1 MRQLLGYFVRY
12 PIWSN
17 AVIVVFVIGGLLAYS
32 GIKKSFFPETPSRL
46 VIISVAY
53 PGAAPEE
60 MEEGVVL
67 KIEEA
72 LNGIVG
78 VDQITSVS
86 SENTASVNVEGKQ
99 GYDPDLL
106 LQDVKNAVDRIN
118 SFPVDAEKPVVYLQR
133 NLGRSITLVL
143 TGDADMFTLK
153 SVAESVEDDFLSQQ
167 FISQITVSGF
177 PTREISIE
185 VSEDQLLRYNLTMDE
200 VARAV
205 RINNTNVTG
214 GSIRGAEEE
223 ILIRADAKGY
233 SPQELENIV
242 LRNNPDGTR
251 IFLRDVVD
259 NITERFAESPD
270 KTLLNGKN
278 AITINVQKLVE
289 EDIMEITDWVKGY
302 VGEFNTR
309 GDGLKLVVTN
319 DQSESLMERLDL
331 LVNNGLLGLVLVL
344 FALGFFLNLR
354 LSFWVAWGIP
364 FSFLG
369 MFFAGFLIG
378 ITINMISLFGM
389 ILVIGILVDDGIVVG
404 ENIFTHMEKG
414 KSPARAAID
423 GAMEVLPSVFT
434 SVTTT
439 IVIFC
444 TFFFLGGRI
453 GEFIME
459 MAIVVIASLAFSLI
473 ECTLVLP
480 AHLAHAKPPKAKRG
494 RFRRMT
500 EGIIDFM
507 KFKIYAPML
516 RFSLKF
522 RYFVLA
528 VPITIILI
536 LVGMIQGGF
545 VQFTFFPFIE
555 SDESQISLVMK
566 PGTREQVVES
576 HLKEIE
582 TKIWAMNAHL
592 MDSLGTDSLI
602 MSAKM
607 DIGSAAGERGGHTGS
622 LEVSFMEGEG
632 RPLRS
637 DQIENLI
644 RKTIGNIPEAEE
656 LIVGGRRIFGKPV
669 AISLIGNDLNSLES
683 ANEMLKAELAN
694 FALLKDIKDNKSAGK
709 REVQLTLLPKAY
721 SLGLTHGEVA
731 RQVRQG
737 FFGEEVQRLQ
747 KGSDEVRVWVR
758 YPGEGR
764 SDLGKLD
771 QMRIKTATGQ
781 SYPFTEVADYTI
793 ERGIE
798 SINHYNGM
806 REIKVEAELA
816 DQSAAVSPILAE
828 IKADVVPRVLAAYPG
843 IRVEYLGQERENSR
857 LNANAGVIYGSAF
870 GLMFLLIT
878 LTFRSFPQ
886 ALLIIPMI
894 LLGILGSVLGHWVHG
909 KPLSILSTYG
919 LLALSGIVVNDAVV
933 LMAKFN
939 RLIKE
944 GRPMYQAI
952 YEAGLARFRAIILT
966 SLTTIAGLYP
976 LILAQSR
983 QAQFLIPMAISVVYG
998 VFLGTVFIL
1007 VLFPAFTLILN
1018 DLRVG
1023 LMTLWLGRKVSREE
1037 VEPAYRELKR
1047 EAEDHG
1053 GNTEDMFNSEAN
1065 PAQ

>member
-17 AVIVVFVIGGLLAYS
+17 AVIAIFVVGGILAYF
-32 GIKKSFFPETPSRL
+32 GINKSFFPETPSRL
-46 VIISVAY
+46 VIISVVY

-86 SENTASVNVEGKQ
+86 SENTATVNVEGKQ

-106 LQDVKNAVDRIN
+106 LTDVKNAVDRIN
-118 SFPVDAEKPVVYLQR
+118 SFPVDAEKPVVYLRR
-133 NLGRSITLVL
+133 NLGRAITMVL
-143 TGDADMFTLK
+143 TGNAEMFTLK
-153 SVAESVEDDFLSQQ
+153 SIAENIEDDFLSKQ
-167 FISQITVSGF
+167 FISQVSVSGF
-177 PTREISIE
+177 PGREISIE
-185 VSEDQLLRYNLTMDE
+185 VSEDQLLRYNLTMDV

-214 GSIRGAEEE
+214 GAIRGIDEE

-233 SPQELENIV
+233 TPEALENIV
-242 LRNNPDGTR
+242 LRTNPDGTR
-251 IFLRDVVD
+251 IFLKDVVD

-270 KTLLNGKN
+270 KTLFNGQN
-278 AITINVQKLVE
+278 AISINVQKLVT
-289 EDIMEITDWVKGY
+289 EDIMEITDWVKEY
-302 VGEFNTR
+302 VAEFNER
-309 GDGLKLVVTN
+309 PDGLKLVVTN

-331 LVNNGLLGLVLVL
+331 LVNNGMVGLILVLIS
-344 FALGFFLNLR
+344 LGFFLNLR

-369 MFFAGFLIG
+369 MFFVGFMIG

-439 IVIFC
+439 IIIFC

-459 MAIVVIASLAFSLI
+459 MAIVVIASLAFSLV

-480 AHLAHAKPPKAKRG
+480 AHLAHAKPSTKKPG
-494 RFRRMT
+494 RFRRTT

-507 KFKIYAPML
+507 KFKIYGPVLA
-516 RFSLKF
+516 FSLRF

-528 VPITIILI
+528 VPTTMILI
-536 LVGMIQGGF
+536 LIGMIGGGF

-576 HLKEIE
+576 HLKAIE
-582 TKIWAMNAHL
+582 TKIWDMNAHL
-592 MDSLGTDSLI
+592 MDSLGVDSLI

-607 DIGSAAGERGGHTGS
+607 DIGSADGERGGHTGS

-644 RKTIGNIPEAEE
+644 RKTIGNIPEAEK
-656 LIVGGRRIFGKPV
+656 LTVGGRRIFGKPV
-669 AISLIGNDLNSLES
+669 AISLIGNNLSSLES
-683 ANEMLKAELAN
+683 ANAMLKEELSN
-694 FALLKDIKDNKSAGK
+694 FALLKDIKDNKSPGK
-709 REVQLTLLPKAY
+709 REVKLNLKPKAY
-721 SLGLTHGEVA
+721 ALGLTHGEVA

-758 YPGEGR
+758 YPSEGR
-764 SDLGKLD
+764 RDLGNLD
-771 QMRIKTATGQ
+771 QMRIKTATGE

-793 ERGIE
+793 GRGIE

-828 IKADVVPRVLAAYPG
+828 IKADVVPRVLAAHPG

-857 LNANAGVIYGSAF
+857 LNANAGLIYGSAF

-878 LTFRSFPQ
+878 LTFRSLPQ
-886 ALLIIPMI
+886 AMLILPMI
-894 LLGILGSVLGHWVHG
+894 LLGIIGAVLGHWIHG

-939 RLIKE
+939 SLLKE
-944 GRPMYQAI
+944 GVPMQEAI
-952 YEAGLARFRAIILT
+952 YQAGLARFRAILLT
-966 SLTTIAGLYP
+966 SITTIAGLYP

-998 VFLGTVFIL
+998 VFLGTIFIL
-1007 VLFPAFTLILN
+1007 VLFPTITLILN
-1018 DLRVG
+1018 DFRRV
-1023 LMTLWLGRKVSREE
+1023 LMAIYLLEWPSREE
-1037 VEPAYRELKR
+1037 VEPSFRELKR
-1047 EAEDHG
+1047 ERDEHLEMPDNKAE
-1053 GNTEDMFNSEAN
+1053 
-1065 PAQ
+1065 PAL

>member
-1 MRQLLGYFVRY
+1 MRNLLGYFVKY

-17 AVIVVFVIGGLLAYS
+17 AVIAVIVVGGLLAYG

-46 VIISVAY
+46 VLISVAY

-86 SENTASVNVEGKQ
+86 SENTATVNVEGKQ

-106 LQDVKNAVDRIN
+106 LTDVKNAVDRIN
-118 SFPVDAEKPVVYLQR
+118 SFPVDAEKPVVYLRR
-133 NLGRSITLVL
+133 NLGRSITMVL
-143 TGDADMFTLK
+143 TGNADMLTLK
-153 SVAESVEDDFLSQQ
+153 SIAENIEDDFLSKD
-167 FISQITVSGF
+167 FISQVTVSGF
-177 PTREISIE
+177 PGREISIE

-200 VARAV
+200 VAKAV

-214 GSIRGAEEE
+214 GAIRGVDEE

-233 SPQELENIV
+233 TPEALETIV
-242 LRNNPDGTR
+242 LRTNPDGTR
-251 IFLRDVVD
+251 IFLKDVVD
-259 NITERFAESPD
+259 NITERFAESPE
-270 KTLLNGKN
+270 KTLFNGQN
-278 AITINVQKLVE
+278 AITIDVQKLVE
-289 EDIMEITDWVKGY
+289 EDIMEITDWVKEY
-302 VGEFNTR
+302 VREFNER
-309 GDGLKLVVTN
+309 PDGLKLVVTN

-331 LVNNGLLGLVLVL
+331 LVSNGMVGLFLVLI
-344 FALGFFLNLR
+344 ALGFFLNLR

-369 MFFAGFLIG
+369 MFCVALLIG

-439 IVIFC
+439 IIIFC

-459 MAIVVIASLAFSLI
+459 MAIVVIASLAFSLV

-480 AHLAHAKPPKAKRG
+480 AHLAHAKPTKANPG
-494 RFRRMT
+494 RFRRVT

-507 KFKIYAPML
+507 KYKIYGPVLA
-516 RFSLKF
+516 FSLKF
-522 RYFVLA
+522 RYAVLA
-528 VPITIILI
+528 VPVTMILI
-536 LVGMIQGGF
+536 LVGMIGGGF

-576 HLKEIE
+576 NLKAIE
-582 TKIWAMNAHL
+582 TKIWAMNTHL

-602 MSAKM
+602 LSAKM
-607 DIGSAAGERGGHTGS
+607 DIGTADGERGGHTGS

-644 RKTIGNIPEAEE
+644 RKTIGNVPGAEK

-669 AISLIGNDLNSLES
+669 AISLIGNNLESLES
-683 ANEMLKAELAN
+683 ANEMLKKELSN
-694 FALLKDIKDNKSAGK
+694 FSLLKDIKDNKSPGK
-709 REVQLTLLPKAY
+709 REVQLTLKPKAY
-721 SLGLTHGEVA
+721 ALGLTHGEVA
-731 RQVRQG
+731 RQIRQG

-764 SDLGKLD
+764 SDLGNLD
-771 QMRIKTATGQ
+771 QMRIKTVGGE
-781 SYPFTEVADYTI
+781 SYPFTEVAVYTI
-793 ERGIE
+793 GRGIE

-828 IKADVVPRVLAAYPG
+828 IKSDVVPRVLAAHPG

-857 LNANAGVIYGSAF
+857 LNANAGLIYGSAF

-878 LTFRSFPQ
+878 LTFRSLPQ
-886 ALLIIPMI
+886 ALLIVPMI
-894 LLGILGSVLGHWVHG
+894 LLGVIGAVLGHWIHG

-939 RLIKE
+939 SLIKE
-944 GRPMYQAI
+944 GVPMKEAI
-952 YEAGLARFRAIILT
+952 YQAGLARFRAILLT
-966 SLTTIAGLYP
+966 SITTIAGLYP

-998 VFLGTVFIL
+998 VFLGTIFIL
-1007 VLFPAFTLILN
+1007 VLFPTITLILN
-1018 DLRVG
+1018 DFRVL
-1023 LMTLWLGRKVSREE
+1023 LMSIWLYRTPSREE
-1037 VEPAYRELKR
+1037 VEPAYRELRR
-1047 EAEDHG
+1047 ERNEHLNEPEIQG
-1053 GNTEDMFNSEAN
+1053 E
-1065 PAQ
+1065 PAS

>member
-1 MRQLLGYFVRY
+1 MRQLLSYFVRY

-17 AVIVVFVIGGLLAYS
+17 AVIAVFVVGGILAYF

-86 SENTASVNVEGKQ
+86 SENSAMVNVEGKQ

-106 LQDVKNAVDRIN
+106 LTDVKNAVDRIN

-133 NLGRSITLVL
+133 NLGRAITLVL
-143 TGDADMFTLK
+143 TGNAEIFTLK
-153 SVAESVEDDFLSQQ
+153 SIAENIEDDFLAQE
-167 FISQITVSGF
+167 FISQVTVSGF
-177 PTREISIE
+177 PSREISIE

-214 GSIRGAEEE
+214 GAIRGTDEE

-233 SPQELENIV
+233 TPEALETIV
-242 LRNNPDGTR
+242 LRTNPDGTR
-251 IFLRDVVD
+251 IFLKDIVD

-270 KTLLNGKN
+270 KTLFNGQN
-278 AITINVQKLVE
+278 AISINVQKLVE

-302 VGEFNTR
+302 VGEFNER
-309 GDGLKLVVTN
+309 PDGLKLVVTN

-331 LVNNGLLGLVLVL
+331 LVNNGMVGLFLVLI
-344 FALGFFLNLR
+344 ALGFFLNLR

-369 MFFAGFLIG
+369 MFCVALLIG

-414 KSPARAAID
+414 KSPTRAAID

-439 IVIFC
+439 IIIFC

-459 MAIVVIASLAFSLI
+459 MAIVVIASLAFSLV

-480 AHLAHAKPPKAKRG
+480 AHLAHAKPPSKKPG
-494 RFRRMT
+494 RFRRVT
-500 EGIIDFM
+500 EGIIDFL
-507 KFKIYAPML
+507 KFKIYGPVLA
-516 RFSLKF
+516 FSLKF

-528 VPITIILI
+528 VPAAMILI
-536 LVGMIQGGF
+536 LIGMIGGGF

-576 HLKEIE
+576 HLKAIE
-582 TKIWAMNAHL
+582 AQIWDMNAHL

-602 MSAKM
+602 LSAKM
-607 DIGSAAGERGGHTGS
+607 DIGSADGESGGHTGS

-644 RKTIGNIPEAEE
+644 RKTIGNIPEAEK

-669 AISLIGNDLNSLES
+669 AISLIGNNLTSLES
-683 ANEMLKAELAN
+683 ANAMLKDELSN
-694 FALLKDIKDNKSAGK
+694 FALLKDIKDNKSPGK
-709 REVQLTLLPKAY
+709 REVKLKLRPKAY
-721 SLGLTHGEVA
+721 ALGLTHGEVA
-731 RQVRQG
+731 RQIRQG

-764 SDLGKLD
+764 SDLGNLD
-771 QMRIKTATGQ
+771 QMRIKTAAGE
-781 SYPFTEVADYTI
+781 SYPFTEVAEYTI
-793 ERGIE
+793 GRGIE

-828 IKADVVPRVLAAYPG
+828 IKADVVPRVLAAHPG
-843 IRVEYLGQERENSR
+843 VRVEYLGQERENSR
-857 LNANAGVIYGSAF
+857 LNANAGLIYGCAF

-878 LTFRSFPQ
+878 LTFRSLPQ
-886 ALLIIPMI
+886 ALLIVPMI
-894 LLGILGSVLGHWVHG
+894 LLGVIGAVLGHWLHG

-939 RLIKE
+939 SLIKE
-944 GRPMYQAI
+944 GVMMKEAI
-952 YEAGLARFRAIILT
+952 YQAGLARFRAILLT
-966 SLTTIAGLYP
+966 SITTIAGLYP

-998 VFLGTVFIL
+998 VFLGTIFIL
-1007 VLFPAFTLILN
+1007 VLFPTITLILN
-1018 DLRVG
+1018 DIRVG
-1023 LMTLWLGRKVSREE
+1023 FMSLWWGRNANREE
-1037 VEPAYRELKR
+1037 VEPSYREMIKEQKEHEDLPETK
-1047 EAEDHG
+1047 AE
-1053 GNTEDMFNSEAN
+1053 
-1065 PAQ
+1065 PAS